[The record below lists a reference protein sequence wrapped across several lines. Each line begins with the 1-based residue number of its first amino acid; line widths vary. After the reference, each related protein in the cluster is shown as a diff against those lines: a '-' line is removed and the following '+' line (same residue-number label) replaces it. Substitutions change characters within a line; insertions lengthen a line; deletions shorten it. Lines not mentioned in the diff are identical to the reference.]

1 MPKIVSLSRKGFDS
15 AYGGTSSPIID
26 NKVYSLPIPSS
37 ETKMFSQKY
46 SKKYKDLKFDNLRVS
61 TLLII
66 YFFKYKGL
74 RNFNC

>member
-15 AYGGTSSPIID
+15 AFGGTSSPIID

-46 SKKYKDLKFDNLRVS
+46 SKKYKDLKFNQR
-61 TLLII
+61 
-66 YFFKYKGL
+66 
-74 RNFNC
+74 